1 MSHNPIPKTSSKLG
15 ETMNLR
21 NLKQMLEETAKE
33 VPQQTAVV
41 LGSRK
46 VSYRELDETS
56 SRIANALISLGT
68 KKGDHVAILM
78 SRTPEWVINCFGA
91 LKAGAAAVLLDSG
104 SKAPELEPQLRES
117 DSKILITEERFS
129 PLLSPVLASAPLLK
143 HVLKIDSEPYKQ
155 MVADSSPTSPPVDIK
170 GEDEAILFYTLG
182 VLGKNKG
189 VVHTHSSFL
198 SILPIV
204 VEKFELER
212 DDVVLGLL
220 PFNYL
225 LGFGLVVLMPIKR
238 GCTIAILP
246 HFSSKSILDTIQ
258 REKATMLIGVPASF
272 NAMAMI
278 DEETIKSY
286 DLTSLREVLCAGAKS
301 SAFFLDMLEK
311 KFHLTAC
318 EIYGL
323 TELIIVT
330 IGAIRDRKLGTAGKP
345 LAELKVVDKNGKE
358 VPRGSIGEA
367 VARAPWMMREYYK
380 APQLTAQ
387 VLKDGWFRTGDL
399 VKLGEDGY
407 LEFIEKTSSIIVPSG
422 GVKILPAAVEEVL
435 LKHHAVAETACVG
448 VLDDYKGQLPTVFI
462 VLREGQSATPDEIR
476 DFCRQSLSE
485 YKVPKQIKFVDSL
498 PRTESGEI
506 DRKRLSLTKD
516 S

>member
-1 MSHNPIPKTSSKLG
+1 
-15 ETMNLR
+15 MNLK
-21 NLKQMLEETAKE
+21 LMLERTASE
-33 VPQQTAVV
+33 VPQQTAIV

-56 SRIANALISLGT
+56 NRIANALISLGI

-91 LKAGAAAVLLDSG
+91 LKAGAAGVLLDAG
-104 SKAPELEPQLRES
+104 AKAPELEPQLRES
-117 DSKILITEERFS
+117 DPKILITEERFS
-129 PLLSPVLASAPLLK
+129 PMLSSILPNIPLLNQVLA
-143 HVLKIDSEPYKQ
+143 IDTDPYKE
-155 MVADSSPTSPPVDIK
+155 MVANSSPTSPSVDIK

-189 VVHTHSSFL
+189 VVHTHASFM

-204 VEKFELER
+204 VAKFELER

-225 LGFGLVVLMPIKR
+225 LGFGLVILMPIMR
-238 GCTIAILP
+238 GATIAILP
-246 HFSSKSILDTIQ
+246 HFSSKSLLDTVE

-272 NAMAMI
+272 NGLALI
-278 DEETIKSY
+278 DEETMKSY
-286 DLTSLREVLCAGAKS
+286 DLSSLRAVLSAGAKS
-301 SAFFLDMLEK
+301 SALFMEMLEN
-311 KFHLTAC
+311 KFGLTAC

-345 LAELKVVDKNGKE
+345 LAELRVLDKNGKE
-358 VPRGSIGEA
+358 VPRGIIGEA
-367 VARAPWMMREYYK
+367 VARAPWMMKEYYK
-380 APQLTAQ
+380 SPELTAQ
-387 VLKDGWFRTGDL
+387 VLKDGWVHTGDL
-399 VKLGEDGY
+399 VQLDEDGY

-435 LKHHAVAETACVG
+435 LRHPAVAETACVG
-448 VLDDYKGQLPTVFI
+448 VLDDYKGQIPTAFI
-462 VLREGQSATPDEIR
+462 VLQEGQSATVDEIR
-476 DFCRQSLSE
+476 NFCRQSLSD
-485 YKVPKQIKFVDSL
+485 YKVPKQIKFVDSM
-498 PRTESGEI
+498 PRTGSGQI
-506 DRKRLSLTKD
+506 DRRRLSGIEE

>member
-1 MSHNPIPKTSSKLG
+1 
-15 ETMNLR
+15 
-21 NLKQMLEETAKE
+21 
-33 VPQQTAVV
+33 
-41 LGSRK
+41 
-46 VSYRELDETS
+46 
-56 SRIANALISLGT
+56 
-68 KKGDHVAILM
+68 
-78 SRTPEWVINCFGA
+78 
-91 LKAGAAAVLLDSG
+91 
-104 SKAPELEPQLRES
+104 
-117 DSKILITEERFS
+117 
-129 PLLSPVLASAPLLK
+129 
-143 HVLKIDSEPYKQ
+143 
-155 MVADSSPTSPPVDIK
+155 
-170 GEDEAILFYTLG
+170 
-182 VLGKNKG
+182 
-189 VVHTHSSFL
+189 HSSFL

>member
-1 MSHNPIPKTSSKLG
+1 
-15 ETMNLR
+15 MNLK
-21 NLKQMLEETAKE
+21 LMLEKTASE
-33 VPQQTAVV
+33 VPQQTAIV

-56 SRIANALISLGT
+56 NKIANALISLGI

-91 LKAGAAAVLLDSG
+91 LKAGATSVLLDAG
-104 SKAPELEPQLRES
+104 AKAPELEPQLRES
-117 DSKILITEERFS
+117 DSKVLITEERFS
-129 PLLSPVLASAPLLK
+129 PVLSSIFPNIPLLNQ
-143 HVLKIDSEPYKQ
+143 VLEVDTDPYKG
-155 MVADSSPTSPPVDIK
+155 MVANSSPASPSVDIK
-170 GEDEAILFYTLG
+170 GEDEAILFCTLG

-189 VVHTHSSFL
+189 VVHTHASFM

-238 GCTIAILP
+238 GATIAILP
-246 HFSSKSILDTIQ
+246 HFSSKSLLDTVE
-258 REKATMLIGVPASF
+258 REKATMLIGVPTSF
-272 NAMAMI
+272 NGLALI
-278 DEETIKSY
+278 DEETTKSY
-286 DLTSLREVLCAGAKS
+286 DLSSLRRVLSAGAKS
-301 SAFFLDMLEK
+301 SALFMEMLEK
-311 KFHLTAC
+311 KFHLTVC

-330 IGAIRDRKLGTAGKP
+330 IGAIRDRKLGTAGRP
-345 LAELKVVDKNGKE
+345 LAELRVLDKNGKE
-358 VPRGSIGEA
+358 VPRGSVGEA
-367 VARAPWMMREYYK
+367 VARAPWMMKEYYK
-380 APQLTAQ
+380 SPELTAQ
-387 VLKDGWFRTGDL
+387 VLKDGWFHTGDL
-399 VKLGEDGY
+399 VKLDENGY

-435 LKHHAVAETACVG
+435 LRHPAVVETACVG
-448 VLDDYKGQLPTVFI
+448 VIDDYKGQIPTAFI
-462 VLREGQSATPDEIR
+462 VLKEGQSATVDEIR
-476 DFCRQSLSE
+476 DFCRRSLSD
-485 YKVPKQIKFVDSL
+485 YKVPKQIKFVDSM
-498 PRTESGEI
+498 PRTGSGQI
-506 DRKRLSLTKD
+506 DRRRLSATKE

>member
-1 MSHNPIPKTSSKLG
+1 
-15 ETMNLR
+15 MNFE
-21 NLKQMLEETAKE
+21 NLKLMLEKTASE

-41 LGSRK
+41 LGSRR

-56 SRIANALISLGT
+56 NRIANALINLGV
-68 KKGDHVAILM
+68 KKGDHVGILM
-78 SRTPEWVINCFGA
+78 SRTPDWVINCFGV
-91 LKAGAAAVLLDSG
+91 LKTGAAAVLLDSG

-129 PLLSPVLASAPLLK
+129 PMLSSVLPGAPLLK
-143 HVLKIDSEPYKQ
+143 QVLVIDTDAHKA
-155 MVADSSPTSPPVDIK
+155 MVASSSPASPAVDIK
-170 GEDEAILFYTLG
+170 GEDEAIIFYTLG

-189 VVHTHSSFL
+189 VVHTHWSFL

-212 DDVVLGLL
+212 HDVVLGLL

-225 LGFGLVVLMPIKR
+225 LGFGVVVLMPIWR
-238 GCTIAILP
+238 GATIAILP
-246 HFSSKSILDTIQ
+246 HFSSKSILDTVE
-258 REKATMLIGVPASF
+258 REKATILIGVPASF

-278 DEETIKSY
+278 DEETMKSH
-286 DLTSLREVLCAGAKS
+286 DLSSVRAVLSAGAKS
-301 SAFFLDMLEK
+301 SALFMDMLEK

-330 IGAIRDRKLGTAGKP
+330 LGAIRDRKLGTAGKP
-345 LAELKVVDKNGKE
+345 LAELRVLDKEGRE
-358 VPRGSIGEA
+358 VPRGTIGEA
-367 VARAPWMMREYYK
+367 VARAPWMMTEYYK
-380 APQLTAQ
+380 SPELTAQ
-387 VLKDGWFRTGDL
+387 VLKDGWFHTGDL
-399 VKLGEDGY
+399 VRLDEDGY
-407 LEFIEKTSSIIVPSG
+407 LEFIEKPSSIIVPSG

-435 LKHHAVAETACVG
+435 LRHPAVAETACVG
-448 VLDDYKGQLPTVFI
+448 VLDDYKGQIPTAFI
-462 VLREGQSATPDEIR
+462 VLKEGQIATVDEIR

-506 DRKRLSLTKD
+506 DRKQLSLTKK

>member
-1 MSHNPIPKTSSKLG
+1 LPN
-15 ETMNLR
+15 
-21 NLKQMLEETAKE
+21 
-33 VPQQTAVV
+33 V
-41 LGSRK
+41 
-46 VSYRELDETS
+46 
-56 SRIANALISLGT
+56 
-68 KKGDHVAILM
+68 
-78 SRTPEWVINCFGA
+78 
-91 LKAGAAAVLLDSG
+91 
-104 SKAPELEPQLRES
+104 
-117 DSKILITEERFS
+117 
-129 PLLSPVLASAPLLK
+129 PLLK
-143 HVLKIDSEPYKQ
+143 QVLEVGTAPYNE
-155 MVADSSPTSPPVDIK
+155 MLVSSPAASPSVDIK

-212 DDVVLGLL
+212 NDVVLGLL

-238 GCTIAILP
+238 GATIAILP
-246 HFSSKSILDTIQ
+246 HFSSKNILDTIQ

-278 DEETIKSY
+278 DEETMKSY
-286 DLTSLREVLCAGAKS
+286 DLSSLRKVLCAGAKS
-301 SAFFLDMLEK
+301 SAFFLEALEK

-345 LAELKVVDKNGKE
+345 LADLRVLDKNGKE

-380 APQLTAQ
+380 SPELTAQ
-387 VLKDGWFRTGDL
+387 VLKDGWFHTGDL
-399 VKLGEDGY
+399 VRLDEDGY

-422 GVKILPAAVEEVL
+422 GVKILPEAVEAIL
-435 LKHHAVAETACVG
+435 LRHPAVAQTACVG
-448 VLDDYKGQLPTVFI
+448 VLDDFKGQIPTAFI
-462 VLREGQSATPDEIR
+462 VFKDGQSATPDEIR

-485 YKVPKQIKFVDSL
+485 YKVPKQIRLVDSL
-498 PRTESGEI
+498 PRTESGQI
-506 DRKRLSLTKD
+506 DRKRLSLTRE

>member
-1 MSHNPIPKTSSKLG
+1 MDPK
-15 ETMNLR
+15 
-21 NLKQMLEETAKE
+21 NLKLMLEKTAGE
-33 VPQQTAVV
+33 VPEQTAIV

-56 SRIANALISLGT
+56 NRIANALISLGT

-78 SRTPEWVINCFGA
+78 SRTPEWVVNCFGA
-91 LKAGAAAVLLDSG
+91 LKAGAAGVLLDAG
-104 SKAPELEPQLRES
+104 AKAPELEPQLRES
-117 DSKILITEERFS
+117 DSKILITEERFF
-129 PLLSPVLASAPLLK
+129 PVLSSVLPSAPLVRQ
-143 HVLKIDSEPYKQ
+143 VLVVDTDRYQE
-155 MVADSSPTSPPVDIK
+155 MVASSSPVSPSVDIK

-189 VVHTHSSFL
+189 VVHTHASFL

-204 VEKFELER
+204 VSKFELGR

-225 LGFGLVVLMPIKR
+225 LGFGLVVLMPIKAR
-238 GCTIAILP
+238 ATIAILP
-246 HFSSKSILDTIQ
+246 HFSSKNILETIAQ
-258 REKATMLIGVPASF
+258 EKATLLIGVPASF

-286 DLTSLREVLCAGAKS
+286 DLSSLRQVLCAGAKS
-301 SAFFLDMLEK
+301 SALFLEMLEK

-345 LAELKVVDKNGKE
+345 LAELRVLDKKGKE
-358 VPRGSIGEA
+358 VPRGTIGEA
-367 VARAPWMMREYYK
+367 VARAPWMMKEYYK
-380 APQLTAQ
+380 SPELTAQ
-387 VLKDGWFRTGDL
+387 VLKNGWFHTGDL
-399 VKLGEDGY
+399 VKLDEDGY
-407 LEFIEKTSSIIVPSG
+407 LDFIEKTSSIIVPSG

-435 LKHHAVAETACVG
+435 LKHPAVAETACVG
-448 VLDDYKGQLPTVFI
+448 VLDDYKGRIPTAFI
-462 VLREGQSATPDEIR
+462 VLKGGQSVTPDEIR

-498 PRTESGEI
+498 PRTGSGQI
-506 DRKRLSLTKD
+506 DRKRLSLTKEG
-516 S
+516 

>member
-1 MSHNPIPKTSSKLG
+1 
-15 ETMNLR
+15 MNLK
-21 NLKQMLEETAKE
+21 LMLEKTASE
-33 VPQQTAVV
+33 VPQRTAIV
-41 LGSRK
+41 LGSRR
-46 VSYRELDETS
+46 VSYRELDENS
-56 SRIANALISLGT
+56 NRIANALINLGT

-78 SRTPEWVINCFGA
+78 SRTPEWVINCFGV
-91 LKAGAAAVLLDSG
+91 LKAGAAAVLLDAG
-104 SKAPELEPQLRES
+104 AKAPELEPQLRES
-117 DSKILITEERFS
+117 DSRILITEERFS
-129 PLLSPVLASAPLLK
+129 PMLSSILPNVPLLK
-143 HVLKIDSEPYKQ
+143 QILEVGTAHYNE
-155 MVADSSPTSPPVDIK
+155 MVANSSPASPSVDIK
-170 GEDEAILFYTLG
+170 GEDKAILFYTLG

-246 HFSSKSILDTIQ
+246 HFSSKSILDTMQ

-278 DEETIKSY
+278 DEETMKSY
-286 DLTSLREVLCAGAKS
+286 DFSSLREVLCAGAKS
-301 SAFFLDMLEK
+301 SGFLLDMLEK

-330 IGAIRDRKLGTAGKP
+330 IGAIRDRRLGTAGKP
-345 LAELKVVDKNGKE
+345 LAELKVLDKNGKE
-358 VPRGSIGEA
+358 VPRGTTGEA
-367 VARAPWMMREYYK
+367 VARAPWMMKEYYK
-380 APQLTAQ
+380 SPELTAQ
-387 VLKDGWFRTGDL
+387 ALKDGWFHTGDL
-399 VKLGEDGY
+399 VRLDEDGY

-435 LKHHAVAETACVG
+435 LKHPAVAETVCVG
-448 VLDDYKGQLPTVFI
+448 VLDDYKGQIPTAFI
-462 VLREGQSATPDEIR
+462 VLKEGQSASVEEIR
-476 DFCRQSLSE
+476 DFCRQSLSD

-498 PRTESGEI
+498 PRTESGQI
-506 DRKRLSLTKD
+506 DRRLLSGRKE

>member
-1 MSHNPIPKTSSKLG
+1 MKFK
-15 ETMNLR
+15 
-21 NLKQMLEETAKE
+21 NLKLMLERTASQ

-56 SRIANALISLGT
+56 NRIASALINLGIR
-68 KKGDHVAILM
+68 KGDHVAILL
-78 SRTPEWVINCFGA
+78 SRTPEWVINCFGV

-104 SKAPELEPQLRES
+104 AKAPELEPQLRES
-117 DSKILITEERFS
+117 DCKILITEERFS
-129 PLLSPVLASAPLLK
+129 PVLSPVLPNAPVMK
-143 HVLKIDSEPYKQ
+143 HVFKIDTERYKQ
-155 MVADSSPTSPPVDIK
+155 MVASSSPMSPSVDIES
-170 GEDEAILFYTLG
+170 EDEAILFYTLG

-204 VEKFELER
+204 VQKFELER
-212 DDVVLGLL
+212 NDVVLGLL

-225 LGFGLVVLMPIKR
+225 LGFGLVVLMPIWT
-238 GCTIAILP
+238 GATIAILP
-246 HFSSKSILDTIQ
+246 HFSSKNILETIAQ
-258 REKATMLIGVPASF
+258 EKATMLIGVPASF

-278 DEETIKSY
+278 EEETIKGY
-286 DLTSLREVLCAGAKS
+286 DLSSLRAVLCAGAKS

-311 KFHLTAC
+311 KFHLIAC

-345 LAELKVVDKNGKE
+345 LAELKVLDKNGQE
-358 VPRGSIGEA
+358 VPWGTTGEA
-367 VARAPWMMREYYK
+367 VARAPWMMKEYYK
-380 APQLTAQ
+380 SPELTAQ
-387 VLKDGWFRTGDL
+387 VLKDGWFHTGDL
-399 VKLGEDGY
+399 VRLDEDGY

-422 GVKILPAAVEEVL
+422 GVKILPEAVEEVL
-435 LKHHAVAETACVG
+435 LKHPAIAKTACVG
-448 VLDDYKGQLPTVFI
+448 VLDDYKGQIPTAFI
-462 VLREGQSATPDEIR
+462 VFKAGQSATPDEIR

-485 YKVPKQIKFVDSL
+485 YKVPKQIKFLDSL
-498 PRTESGEI
+498 PRTGSGQI
-506 DRKRLSLTKD
+506 DRKLLSTRKE

>member
-1 MSHNPIPKTSSKLG
+1 
-15 ETMNLR
+15 MNLK
-21 NLKQMLEETAKE
+21 LMLEKTASE
-33 VPQQTAVV
+33 VPQQTAIV

-56 SRIANALISLGT
+56 NKIANALISLGI

-91 LKAGAAAVLLDSG
+91 LKAGAASVLLDAG
-104 SKAPELEPQLRES
+104 AKAPELEPQLRES
-117 DSKILITEERFS
+117 DPKILITEERFS
-129 PLLSPVLASAPLLK
+129 PVLSSILPNIPLLNQ
-143 HVLKIDSEPYKQ
+143 VLEVDTDPYKG
-155 MVADSSPTSPPVDIK
+155 MVANSSPASPSVDIK

-189 VVHTHSSFL
+189 VVHTHASFM

-238 GCTIAILP
+238 GATIAILP
-246 HFSSKSILDTIQ
+246 HFSSKSLLDTVE

-272 NAMAMI
+272 NGLALI
-278 DEETIKSY
+278 DEETTKSY
-286 DLTSLREVLCAGAKS
+286 DLSSLREVLSAGAKS
-301 SAFFLDMLEK
+301 SALFMEMLEK
-311 KFHLTAC
+311 KLHLTVC

-330 IGAIRDRKLGTAGKP
+330 IGAMRDRKLGTAGRP
-345 LAELKVVDKNGKE
+345 LAELRVLDKNGKE
-358 VPRGSIGEA
+358 VPRGSVGEA
-367 VARAPWMMREYYK
+367 VARAPWMMKEYYK
-380 APQLTAQ
+380 SPELTAQ
-387 VLKDGWFRTGDL
+387 VLKDGWFHTGDL
-399 VKLGEDGY
+399 VKLDEDGY

-435 LKHHAVAETACVG
+435 LRHPAVAETACVG
-448 VLDDYKGQLPTVFI
+448 VLDDYKGQIPTAFI
-462 VLREGQSATPDEIR
+462 VLKEGQSATVDEIR
-476 DFCRQSLSE
+476 NFCRQSLSD
-485 YKVPKQIKFVDSL
+485 YKVPKQINFVDSM
-498 PRTESGEI
+498 PRTGSGQI
-506 DRKRLSLTKD
+506 DRRRLSATKK

>member
-1 MSHNPIPKTSSKLG
+1 VKSGESMKT
-15 ETMNLR
+15 T
-21 NLKQMLEETAKE
+21 NLKLMLEKIASE
-33 VPQQTAVV
+33 VPQQIAVV
-41 LGSRK
+41 LGSRR

-56 SRIANALISLGT
+56 NRIANALISLGI
-68 KKGDHVAILM
+68 KKGDHVGILM
-78 SRTPEWVINCFGA
+78 SRTPEWVINCFGV
-91 LKAGAAAVLLDSG
+91 LKAGAAAVLFDAG
-104 SKAPELEPQLRES
+104 AKAPELEPQLRES
-117 DSKILITEERFS
+117 DSRILITEERFS
-129 PLLSPVLASAPLLK
+129 PMLSSVLPNVPLLEQ
-143 HVLKIDSEPYKQ
+143 VIEVGTAPYNEM
-155 MVADSSPTSPPVDIK
+155 MVSSPAASPSVDIK

-212 DDVVLGLL
+212 NDVVLGLL

-238 GCTIAILP
+238 GATIAILP
-246 HFSSKSILDTIQ
+246 HFSSKNILDTIQ

-278 DEETIKSY
+278 DEETMKSY
-286 DLTSLREVLCAGAKS
+286 DLSSLRKVLCAGAKS
-301 SAFFLDMLEK
+301 SAFFLEALEK

-345 LAELKVVDKNGKE
+345 LADLRVLDKNGKE

-380 APQLTAQ
+380 SPELTAQ
-387 VLKDGWFRTGDL
+387 VLKDGWFHTGDL
-399 VKLGEDGY
+399 VRLDEDGY

-422 GVKILPAAVEEVL
+422 GVKILPEAVEAIL
-435 LKHHAVAETACVG
+435 LRHPAVAQTACVG
-448 VLDDYKGQLPTVFI
+448 VLDDFKGQIPTAFI
-462 VLREGQSATPDEIR
+462 VFKDGQSATPDEIR

-485 YKVPKQIKFVDSL
+485 YKVPKQIRLVDSL
-498 PRTESGEI
+498 PRTESGQI
-506 DRKRLSLTKD
+506 DRKRLSLTRE

>member
-1 MSHNPIPKTSSKLG
+1 MK
-15 ETMNLR
+15 TMNLK
-21 NLKQMLEETAKE
+21 LMLEETASD

-41 LGSRK
+41 LGSRR

-56 SRIANALISLGT
+56 NRIANALISLGI
-68 KKGDHVAILM
+68 KKGDHVGILM
-78 SRTPEWVINCFGA
+78 SRTPEWVINCFGV
-91 LKAGAAAVLLDSG
+91 LKAGAAAVLFDAG
-104 SKAPELEPQLRES
+104 AKAPELEPQLRES

-129 PLLSPVLASAPLLK
+129 PMLSSILPNVPLLK
-143 HVLKIDSEPYKQ
+143 QVLEVGTAPYNEM
-155 MVADSSPTSPPVDIK
+155 MVSSSAASPSVDIK

-182 VLGKNKG
+182 VLGRNKG

-212 DDVVLGLL
+212 NDVVLGLL

-238 GCTIAILP
+238 GATIAILP
-246 HFSSKSILDTIQ
+246 HFSSKNILETIQ

-278 DEETIKSY
+278 DEETMKDY
-286 DLTSLREVLCAGAKS
+286 DLSSLRKVLCAGAKS
-301 SAFFLDMLEK
+301 SAFFLEALEK

-330 IGAIRDRKLGTAGKP
+330 LGAIRDRKLGTAGKP
-345 LAELKVVDKNGKE
+345 LASLRVLDKNGKE

-367 VARAPWMMREYYK
+367 VARAPWMMKEYYR
-380 APQLTAQ
+380 APELTAQ
-387 VLKDGWFRTGDL
+387 VLKDGWFHTGDL
-399 VKLGEDGY
+399 VRLDEDGY
-407 LEFIEKTSSIIVPSG
+407 LDFIEKTSS
-422 GVKILPAAVEEVL
+422 
-435 LKHHAVAETACVG
+435 
-448 VLDDYKGQLPTVFI
+448 
-462 VLREGQSATPDEIR
+462 
-476 DFCRQSLSE
+476 
-485 YKVPKQIKFVDSL
+485 
-498 PRTESGEI
+498 
-506 DRKRLSLTKD
+506 
-516 S
+516 